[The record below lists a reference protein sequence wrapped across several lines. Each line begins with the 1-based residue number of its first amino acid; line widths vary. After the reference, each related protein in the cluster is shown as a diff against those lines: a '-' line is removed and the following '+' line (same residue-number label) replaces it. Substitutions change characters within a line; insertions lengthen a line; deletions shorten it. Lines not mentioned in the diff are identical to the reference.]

1 LNPRGIF
8 FRMEGVVSRRPAHA
22 ENSRCA
28 ALALPIPYG
37 PSPSF
42 LVYEPQQLTPVHQF
56 FRALL
61 LRRLYDHFDQ
71 TSDESCRSHLSS
83 VWHELR
89 GPTLQVQVFSK
100 ERKAPRL
107 CNRESRP
114 RGTWPVKSS
123 PALERNHSLIYPM
136 LFASVEDRAW
146 PHGHQPFARAGPMVG
161 CEWWQHT
168 QCNTNVLSRKKM

>member
-1 LNPRGIF
+1 
-8 FRMEGVVSRRPAHA
+8 MEGVVSRRPAHA

-42 LVYEPQQLTPVHQF
+42 LVYEPQQLTPVHLF

-136 LFASVEDRAW
+136 Y
-146 PHGHQPFARAGPMVG
+146 
-161 CEWWQHT
+161 HT
-168 QCNTNVLSRKKM
+168 MQCCCLVTLEKPEIGVIPKQIKNELNYWSSSRCSS

>member
-1 LNPRGIF
+1 
-8 FRMEGVVSRRPAHA
+8 MEGVVSRRPAHA

-107 CNRESRP
+107 CNSESRP
-114 RGTWPVKSS
+114 RGTWPWN
-123 PALERNHSLIYPM
+123 PLQRWRYY
-136 LFASVEDRAW
+136 SVGCTTILTRRVAN
-146 PHGHQPFARAGPMVG
+146 PAGPIWELGLGIRLVRLNRLG
-161 CEWWQHT
+161 
-168 QCNTNVLSRKKM
+168 

>member
-1 LNPRGIF
+1 
-8 FRMEGVVSRRPAHA
+8 MEGVVSRRPAHV

-42 LVYEPQQLTPVHQF
+42 LVYEPQQLTPVHLF

-71 TSDESCRSHLSS
+71 TSDKSCRYHLSS

-100 ERKAPRL
+100 EKKAPRL
-107 CNRESRP
+107 CNNRESRP

-136 LFASVEDRAW
+136 Y
-146 PHGHQPFARAGPMVG
+146 
-161 CEWWQHT
+161 HT
-168 QCNTNVLSRKKM
+168 MQCCCLVTLEKPEIGVIPKQIKNELNYWSSSRCSS

>member
-1 LNPRGIF
+1 
-8 FRMEGVVSRRPAHA
+8 MEGVVSRRPAHA

-123 PALERNHSLIYPM
+123 PALERNHSLIYPIPR
-136 LFASVEDRAW
+136 LCFPSAW
-146 PHGHQPFARAGPMVG
+146 VKSSQLVKCLGENWKG
-161 CEWWQHT
+161 CVYT
-168 QCNTNVLSRKKM
+168 PNKV

>member
-1 LNPRGIF
+1 
-8 FRMEGVVSRRPAHA
+8 MEGVVSRRPAHA

-42 LVYEPQQLTPVHQF
+42 LVYEPQQLTPVHLF

-100 ERKAPRL
+100 ERKASRL

-136 LFASVEDRAW
+136 SKWDILYRPKNQGGLEIADLEI
-146 PHGHQPFARAGPMVG
+146 
-161 CEWWQHT
+161 
-168 QCNTNVLSRKKM
+168 TNKCLLSK